1 MPILAAKADM
11 IKHRIYFY
19 MLIYMGEK
27 NEQFR
32 TWTHRIRCLKTFV
45 EFL

>member
-27 NEQFR
+27 TNNLE
-32 TWTHRIRCLKTFV
+32 HGHIELDV
-45 EFL
+45 